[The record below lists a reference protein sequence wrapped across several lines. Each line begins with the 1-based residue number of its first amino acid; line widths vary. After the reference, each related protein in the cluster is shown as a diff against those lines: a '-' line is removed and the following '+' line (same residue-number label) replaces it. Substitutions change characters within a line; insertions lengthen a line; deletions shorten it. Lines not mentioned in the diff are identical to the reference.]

1 MLSQLDLNKI
11 REDYST
17 YITNLEIPQTL
28 KSEFIK
34 LLAEPNLKKRE
45 ELWDAILQKKFPNKE
60 LSKLAN
66 TFFIGYGNPKSKTL
80 ILGKEKG
87 FDIDEQHKLF
97 LKESINNIIHWE
109 KIKENPTVEL
119 GKFTPKFPNKFF
131 GKKKQNHTWAKYA
144 NIITQSGVSDSLEY
158 PKSFTEKCKVEDS
171 FFSECFISEIN
182 HLPSKYSPGSPR
194 KNSGFNERQ
203 EFLRK
208 QIIPNFDVVIVAAK
222 TYFSKSEKKRED
234 QIKFLFSDKVK
245 WISGGDLDIKKERL
259 PFWEYEIPETK
270 KKIIFTNQLSGGAT
284 WSELG
289 LITLAE
295 KVRSYLE

>member
-1 MLSQLDLNKI
+1 MLSHLDLNKI

-34 LLAEPNLKKRE
+34 LLAESNLKTRE
-45 ELWDAILQKKFPNKE
+45 KLWDGILQKKFSIKE

-66 TFFIGYGNPKSKTL
+66 PFFIGYGNPKSKIL

-87 FDIDEQHKLF
+87 FDIDEPCKLF

-119 GKFTPKFPNKFF
+119 GKFKPDFPRKPFENILE
-131 GKKKQNHTWAKYA
+131 NHTWAKYA
-144 NIITQSGVSDSLEY
+144 NVITQSGVNSYLEY
-158 PKSFTEKCKVEDS
+158 PKSFREMDNVEDS

-222 TYFSKSEKKRED
+222 TYFSKSENKRED

-245 WISGGDLDIKKERL
+245 WISGGNLDLKKERL
-259 PFWEYEIPETK
+259 PYWEYGIPETK
-270 KKIIFTNQLSGGAT
+270 KKIIFTNQLSGGAS

-289 LITLAE
+289 LKTLAE
-295 KVRSYLE
+295 KVKSYLD